1 MDRSEQAVIGNLC
14 MVYDNEG
21 NVLVENRVKKDW
33 KGIVFPGGHV
43 EPGESFVESAV
54 REVWEETGLTV
65 RNLQLCGLKQWTMED
80 GGRYIVIFFKT
91 NCFEGKIRSSEE
103 GEVFWIPLKD
113 IGSYPLAKDFDKT
126 LEVFLSDELTEVI
139 YDQENGQAA
148 RLL

>member
-1 MDRSEQAVIGNLC
+1 MDRSERAVIGNLC

-80 GGRYIVIFFKT
+80 GGRYIVIFSKPTVSKAKYAPPKREKYSGFPSRTSAAIRWQKT
-91 NCFEGKIRSSEE
+91 STK
-103 GEVFWIPLKD
+103 PLKFFCRT
-113 IGSYPLAKDFDKT
+113 SLPK
-126 LEVFLSDELTEVI
+126 
-139 YDQENGQAA
+139 
-148 RLL
+148 